1 MVHNTSK
8 AHKYQQEKSLLC
20 WRGCKMMKNNG
31 TFIVGVP
38 KNTGILAE
46 GVDTDTGDYRS
57 KNA

>member
-1 MVHNTSK
+1 
-8 AHKYQQEKSLLC
+8 
-20 WRGCKMMKNNG
+20 MMKNNG